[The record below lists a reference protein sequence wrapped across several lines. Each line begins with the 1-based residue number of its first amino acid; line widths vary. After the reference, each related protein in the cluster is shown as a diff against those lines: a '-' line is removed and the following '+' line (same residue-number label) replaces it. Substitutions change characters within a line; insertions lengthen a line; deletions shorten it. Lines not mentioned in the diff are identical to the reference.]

1 VKDKL
6 TKNPVRPTKEML
18 DILESWAAPDVTEVK
33 KQEVKGKTNFMGMPV
48 DKLYSQIVEEAKA
61 EEEEIQPLTAEE
73 IEQIRQDAYDEG
85 FAQGKD
91 DGFAKGQEEGL
102 QQGHEQGL
110 QQGHQEGYL
119 AGFEQGQNE
128 VNQLIARWN
137 HLAYQLYHPV
147 EKIDKVVEKQ
157 LLNLTVAL
165 AESVIRKESEA
176 NLDVLL
182 NVLHESVGS
191 LPFNIEYA
199 EIHMHP
205 DDIELLRQ
213 VYDDEALIEQKWII
227 KEEPSYTSG
236 DVVVMTP
243 NSLIDRTIKQRL
255 RQTIDK
261 FIHKAELDKEIDESL
276 LKTPEPTGPNLSQAD
291 AEVSLAAR
299 QVEMAQEAEAAKAE
313 ELQAEVLQEAE
324 LEESE
329 PETLPEMPEENVEFS
344 SEDGVQQNEA
354 TDSEVVEPQPTEP
367 EEPNKEQE

>member
-1 VKDKL
+1 MKDKL

-48 DKLYSQIVEEAKA
+48 DKLYSQIIEEAKA

-110 QQGHQEGYL
+110 HQGHQEGYL

-137 HLAYQLYHPV
+137 HLTYQLYHPV

-191 LPFNIEYA
+191 LPFNTEYA

-243 NSLIDRTIKQRL
+243 NSLIDRTVKQRL

-276 LKTPEPTGPNLSQAD
+276 LKTPEPTEPNFSQAD
-291 AEVSLAAR
+291 AEASLAER
-299 QVEMAQEAEAAKAE
+299 QVEMAQEAEADKA
-313 ELQAEVLQEAE
+313 AEQPDEASKENDVAASE
-324 LEESE
+324 LEELTQHQDETAELSSE
-329 PETLPEMPEENVEFS
+329 EVADSPEVDESETLEQESTKPE
-344 SEDGVQQNEA
+344 DL
-354 TDSEVVEPQPTEP
+354 D
-367 EEPNKEQE
+367 KEQE